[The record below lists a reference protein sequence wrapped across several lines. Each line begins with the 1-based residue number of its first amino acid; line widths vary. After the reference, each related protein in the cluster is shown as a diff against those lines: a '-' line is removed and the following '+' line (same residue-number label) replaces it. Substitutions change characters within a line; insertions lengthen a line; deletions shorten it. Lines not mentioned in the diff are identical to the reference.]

1 MAKRRG
7 NGSGKLKDEHRAFLV
22 GRLAVYDTPKQAAD
36 ALKAAY
42 GVEISP
48 QGAEAYDPTKR
59 AGNRLS
65 ERWRKLFDATRSS
78 FLDNVEDIPAA
89 NKAVRV
95 RKLARAADAFEQ
107 RGNYIAM
114 ARMLEQIAK
123 ETGGSFDNLRKI
135 EHTGKVGG
143 PIQKEDV
150 TGMTQEQL
158 KAEIFQMLGIDNPS
172 EAGAAPGKKH

>member
-1 MAKRRG
+1 MRRG

-22 GRLAVYDTPKQAAD
+22 GRLAVYDTPKQASD
-36 ALKAAY
+36 ALKAEY
-42 GVEISP
+42 GVDITP
-48 QGAEAYDPTKR
+48 QGAEAYDPAKR
-59 AGNRLS
+59 AGSRLS
-65 ERWRKLFDATRSS
+65 ERWRKLFDSTRFR
-78 FLDNVEDIPAA
+78 FLENIEDIPAA

-135 EHTGKVGG
+135 EHTGRDGG
-143 PIQKEDV
+143 PIQKEDI
-150 TGMTQEQL
+150 TAMTQEQL
-158 KAEIFQMLGIDNPS
+158 KAEIFQLLGVELPISDEP
-172 EAGAAPGKKH
+172 ETAKKH